1 MDHICEDVVRL
12 RSQTT
17 GVYWDK
23 NGEFSWFVQPEKF
36 PGLRRHICFL
46 VFGRLG
52 QQCGVRESLDDI
64 QTLLVFVVQYAHLE
78 K

>member
-1 MDHICEDVVRL
+1 MKTLFACEAK
-12 RSQTT
+12 QPGFT
-17 GVYWDK
+17 GTK
-23 NGEFSWFVQPEKF
+23 TGNFPGVQPEKF